1 MMHVPSTILLSEIA
15 TASLFTTSVPLPRFE
30 AVALLFALV
39 GLFFALVAWRK
50 NRALRGEILSRE
62 QAQRDLMQAKN
73 RYQTLVDNLPQS
85 IFWKDTDCRYISV
98 NKTYAQLLRRRTT
111 DVIGRTDHDF
121 FPPQPADKFRDD
133 DRRIMESREAE
144 ELVDQITINGRKRW
158 IHTVKTPLQDEN
170 SEVQGILGIFW
181 DITDQKASHDALCD
195 TQRFNESVM
204 RSTLDV
210 VYIYDVVDEMI
221 VYANAHL
228 SELLG
233 YSDAELRAM
242 GSTFHERL
250 LHPEDRWMIAD
261 LLARSASQR
270 DGVVETLELRMR
282 DVVGRWIWFQARYAV
297 FKRNNTGRVE
307 QIIGTLH
314 DITERVTVENA
325 LKIAFDRAQRY
336 LDIVETVIVA
346 LDRDC
351 RITLINRKGTQVIGR
366 EASELVGKNWFQTCL
381 PAEDRNSTAEF
392 FRLFIHGDTEGVEYH
407 ENRIRA
413 ADGSLR
419 VIAWHNNLLRDEHGV
434 VIGTLSAG
442 EDITER
448 KKAEELVKAEKLRQT
463 MLLTLSQLPGLTVT
477 HAMDYALDTALV
489 LTKSPIG
496 YLYFY
501 NEETRLFSLY
511 CWSNEVMQQCTIA
524 EKQTIYALERTGL
537 WGEAVRQRKPIITND
552 YDADLRWKKGMP
564 EEHVALTRHMN
575 VPIFDGGDIVAV
587 IGVGNKKEL
596 YDETDVRHLQL
607 LMDNVWRIK
616 KRIEM
621 EEQIRSLN
629 EDLERKV
636 ETRTI
641 EVRRAHEELTRF
653 FTLTLD
659 LLCIADIDGNFV
671 RCNKAWEQVLG
682 YSLDELEGKRFVD
695 FVHPEDIPK
704 TMELV
709 GRLREGGEVIDFIN
723 RYRCRDGSYRWIE
736 WRSNAAGSLIYAAAR
751 DITGQKEYEWGLI
764 EAKELA
770 DQANRAKSQFL
781 ATISHEIRTPLN
793 AVIGY
798 SEMLT
803 GMVAGERE
811 RGYVDSISL
820 AGRNLLRLINDI
832 LDLSKIEANMM
843 TLNLGAVNITVLL
856 GEIEQIFSFKL
867 NEKGLR
873 FSVTV
878 DPRLPRYL
886 VLDEVRL
893 RQVLL
898 NLVGNAVKF
907 TEEGGVSVSV
917 LCSESESG
925 LSKMD
930 VTIAV
935 EDTGIGIDR
944 KQYDEIFE
952 AFKQLKPSRYGGTGL
967 GLSISKKLL
976 ELMNGTIKVES
987 VPGRGSEFSVYLPE
1001 VAVASIVP
1009 MADDFQWSETEK
1021 DPVLSGHRVL
1031 IADDIPSN
1039 RDMIGTLLSEAGL
1052 TAMYAQNGK
1061 VAVELAREKLPDC
1074 IIMDMLM
1081 PVLDGNEAA
1090 KQLRGM
1096 PETAS
1101 IPIVALTT
1109 LIEQLQGEY
1118 EGEELFNGRL
1128 CKPVSANDLFD
1139 ELAKHLPGMRRAQST
1154 GDESTG
1160 LHSGDET
1167 EQLLLPPD
1175 FLDKAGELLGA
1186 VKMEDVRKFAQE
1198 ITAFGREHRIRSLQS
1213 AGKKLT
1219 SYADRFDITAV
1230 RGLLRSLVRSKEK
1243 VAR

>member
-1 MMHVPSTILLSEIA
+1 MMHVPSNILLSGIA
-15 TASLFTTSVPLPRFE
+15 TASLFTTGVHLHRFE
-30 AVALLFALV
+30 VVALLFALV

-50 NRALRGEILSRE
+50 NRALRSEILSRE
-62 QAQRDLMQAKN
+62 QAQRDLVQAKN

-85 IFWKDTDCRYISV
+85 IFWKDNEFRYISV
-98 NKTYAQLLRRRTT
+98 NKTYAQLLRHQTK
-111 DVIGRTDHDF
+111 DVIGKTDHDF
-121 FPPQPADKFRDD
+121 FPQQPADKFRDD

-158 IHTVKTPLQDEN
+158 IHTVKTPLLDEN

-181 DITDQKASHDALCD
+181 DITDQKLSHDALRD

-210 VYIYDVVDEMI
+210 VYIYDVTEETV

-233 YSDAELRAM
+233 YSDAELREM

-250 LHPEDRWMIAD
+250 LHLDDRWMIAD
-261 LLARSASQR
+261 LLTRSTTQR

-297 FKRNNTGRVE
+297 FKRNSTGRVD

-346 LDRDC
+346 LDRDG
-351 RITLINRKGTQVIGR
+351 RITLINRKGTQVLGR

-392 FRLFIHGDTEGVEYH
+392 FRMFIHGDTEGVEYF
-407 ENRIRA
+407 ENHICA
-413 ADGSLR
+413 VDGTLR

-434 VIGTLSAG
+434 IIGTLSAG

-463 MLLTLSQLPGLTVT
+463 MLLTLSQLPGLTVA

-501 NEETRLFSLY
+501 NEETKQFTLY
-511 CWSNEVMQQCTIA
+511 SWSDEVMLKCA
-524 EKQTIYALERTGL
+524 VVEKQVTCALEHTGL
-537 WGEAVRQRKPIITND
+537 WGEAVRQRKPIIIND
-552 YDADLRWKKGMP
+552 YAAQSHWKKGMP
-564 EEHVALTRHMN
+564 EGHVPLTRHMN
-575 VPIFDGGDIVAV
+575 VPIFEGGDIVAV

-616 KRIEM
+616 KRIDM
-621 EEQIRSLN
+621 EDEIRLLN
-629 EDLERKV
+629 ENLERKV
-636 ETRTI
+636 ETRTT

-659 LLCIADIDGNFV
+659 LLCIADVEGNFV

-682 YSLDELEGKRFVD
+682 YSLDELEGRRFLD
-695 FVHPEDIPK
+695 FVHPDDVPR
-704 TMELV
+704 TMEQV
-709 GRLREGGEVIDFIN
+709 ARLRQGGEAIDFIN
-723 RYRCRDGSYRWIE
+723 RYCCHDGSYRWIE
-736 WRSNAAGSLIYAAAR
+736 WRSNAVGSLIYAAAR
-751 DITGQKEYEWGLI
+751 DITGQKEYEGGLI

-803 GMVAGERE
+803 GMVSGERE

-843 TLNLGAVNITVLL
+843 TLNLGAVNITGLL
-856 GEIEQIFSFKL
+856 GEIEQIFSFKIH
-867 NEKGLR
+867 EKGLR

-907 TEEGGVSVSV
+907 TEEGSVSV
-917 LCSESESG
+917 TVSCSESESG

-944 KQYDEIFE
+944 KQYNEIFE

-976 ELMNGTIKVES
+976 ALMNGTIKVES
-987 VPGRGSEFSVYLPE
+987 IPGRGSEFSVYLPE

-1009 MADDFQWSETEK
+1009 STDGFQWSETEP
-1021 DPVLSGHRVL
+1021 DTVRSGHRVL

-1039 RDMIGTLLSEAGL
+1039 RDMIGTLLTEAGL
-1052 TAMYAQNGK
+1052 TVLYAQNGK
-1061 VAVELAREKLPDC
+1061 IAVELARENLPDC

-1090 KQLRGM
+1090 KQLRGIS
-1096 PETAS
+1096 ETAS

-1109 LIEQLQGEY
+1109 LIEPLQGEY
-1118 EGEELFNGRL
+1118 QGEKLFNGRL
-1128 CKPVSANDLFD
+1128 CKPVSANDLFN
-1139 ELAKHLPGMRRAQST
+1139 ELAKYLPGMRRVQSS
-1154 GDESTG
+1154 GEASAG
-1160 LHSGDET
+1160 LLSGDGT
-1167 EQLLLPPD
+1167 EQELLPPE
-1175 FLDKAGELLGA
+1175 LTGKAGELLGA
-1186 VKMEDVRKFAQE
+1186 VKMEDVRNFAQE
-1198 ITAFGREHRIRSLQS
+1198 ITAFGREHHIRSLQS

-1219 SYADRFDITAV
+1219 VYADRFDITAV
-1230 RGLLRSLVRSKEK
+1230 RGLLRSLVRRKEK
-1243 VAR
+1243 IAR